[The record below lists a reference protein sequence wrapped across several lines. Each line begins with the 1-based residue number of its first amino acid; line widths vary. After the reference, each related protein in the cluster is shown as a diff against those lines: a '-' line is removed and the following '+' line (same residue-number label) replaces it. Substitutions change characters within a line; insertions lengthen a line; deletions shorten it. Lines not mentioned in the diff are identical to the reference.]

1 MIGALPLPQVV
12 AVLLVAAVALAS
24 LRLLVGAWRSD
35 AASRPRVWRIAALL
49 ALQAASAALLW
60 FTLQP
65 PMRPVEAGTMVVLT
79 ANADDAPATRDGEFV
94 VALPEARARTGA
106 ERVPDLA
113 TALRRHPGTRRLRIV
128 GAGLEARDREAVD
141 GRALSFDPTPLPRG
155 LVELWHPHEV
165 QAGAAFVVRGR
176 VEGIEDGVVELRDPA
191 DRRSDRVRIGDDGR
205 FALDAVARSEGLA
218 RFRLRVLDAEDT
230 EVEVAEV
237 PLDIVPATPRS
248 VLFLAGGPS
257 PELKYLRRWATD
269 AGLSQ
274 HARISVGGGIEI
286 GDGPVAFDAA
296 GLGRFD
302 LVVLD
307 ERAWA
312 DLGAARHAAL
322 RDAVR
327 TGLGVLLRVSGPLT
341 GAART
346 PLRSLGFELQAARL
360 PSEVRLVSGDDAG
373 APTAAGQADVEAEA
387 AIDADTRDRDAP
399 LPALSRQPL
408 RVVAADGSPLLH
420 DASGEPL
427 ALWRAEGRGR
437 IAVWTLADSY
447 QLVLTGQ
454 GDRHARLW
462 SDALAVLAR
471 PRDEARPRLVGE
483 AVAGERMVLCG
494 VTPGARLSAPDG
506 AGTPLLADPRMAPG
520 DCAGYWPSSPGWH
533 QLQAMAP
540 ADDPDADAGEVW
552 RFHVRARDTLP
563 GVRALA
569 LREATARLASSGADR
584 ASPDTFVP
592 GQRWPWLL
600 AWLAASGLLWWLER
614 SRFGR
619 HAGAAAKAA
628 SAARAD
634 QV

>member
-1 MIGALPLPQVV
+1 
-12 AVLLVAAVALAS
+12 
-24 LRLLVGAWRSD
+24 
-35 AASRPRVWRIAALL
+35 
-49 ALQAASAALLW
+49 
-60 FTLQP
+60 
-65 PMRPVEAGTMVVLT
+65 
-79 ANADDAPATRDGEFV
+79 
-94 VALPEARARTGA
+94 
-106 ERVPDLA
+106 
-113 TALRRHPGTRRLRIV
+113 
-128 GAGLEARDREAVD
+128 
-141 GRALSFDPTPLPRG
+141 
-155 LVELWHPHEV
+155 
-165 QAGAAFVVRGR
+165 
-176 VEGIEDGVVELRDPA
+176 
-191 DRRSDRVRIGDDGR
+191 
-205 FALDAVARSEGLA
+205 
-218 RFRLRVLDAEDT
+218 
-230 EVEVAEV
+230 
-237 PLDIVPATPRS
+237 

-322 RDAVR
+322 RDAIR

-346 PLRSLGFELQAARL
+346 RLRSLGFELQAARL
-360 PSEVRLVSGDDAG
+360 PSEVRLVSGDGVG
-373 APTAAGQADVEAEA
+373 APTATGQADAEAEA
-387 AIDADTRDRDAP
+387 AIDADTQDRDAP
-399 LPALSRQPL
+399 PPALSRQPL
-408 RVVAADGSPLLH
+408 RIVATDGSPLLH

-494 VTPGARLSAPDG
+494 VAPGARLSAPDG

-540 ADDPDADAGEVW
+540 ADDPDADADAGEVW

-614 SRFGR
+614 SRPGR
-619 HAGAAAKAA
+619 QARTAAATGGSWPSTPA
-628 SAARAD
+628 
-634 QV
+634 